1 MTRSIGFRSWD
12 KPVDREV
19 AMNGT
24 TSRSELSVRLGIQVK
39 AMVIRGRVLFGVV
52 IVVGINVLFLRGHNL

>member
-1 MTRSIGFRSWD
+1 MRKIDIRVAEATRSIGFRSRD

-24 TSRSELSVRLGIQVK
+24 TRRSESSVQLGIQVE
-39 AMVIRGRVLFGVV
+39 AMVER
-52 IVVGINVLFLRGHNL
+52 